1 MKTEY
6 KYYNI
11 PLKPIMASEIIFELF
26 VDKGNVNMF
35 DIKEKTT
42 QTHIERGGLLPIRS
56 EGAIYQEA
64 LKYLKKEGKISL
76 PAHGYWNIHH
86 PEFDKNDEHVVQ
98 TIGEG
103 KGVVYLYYYPSHKER
118 AKSSKSSVWE
128 CKIGKTDGDPYE
140 RVREQM
146 DKKTGLPENPQ
157 IGLIIKTDD
166 PLAIERAIQSV
177 LKARG
182 RQKDAPG
189 KEWFITSPYEVEYI
203 YKKMFDK

>member
-64 LKYLKKEGKISL
+64 LKYLKKEGKI
-76 PAHGYWNIHH
+76 
-86 PEFDKNDEHVVQ
+86 
-98 TIGEG
+98 
-103 KGVVYLYYYPSHKER
+103 
-118 AKSSKSSVWE
+118 
-128 CKIGKTDGDPYE
+128 
-140 RVREQM
+140 
-146 DKKTGLPENPQ
+146 KKTKKRRQNKPAC
-157 IGLIIKTDD
+157 T
-166 PLAIERAIQSV
+166 RV
-177 LKARG
+177 L
-182 RQKDAPG
+182 
-189 KEWFITSPYEVEYI
+189 EYSSSRV
-203 YKKMFDK
+203 